1 MTSQNQAC
9 QCDDSGDKYDVT
21 YFLPIE
27 IHCKRIFNNR
37 RINSSDNFVINCTC
51 KFMLDLNNDGFP
63 YSSHFEK
70 RILYYCIFMFI
81 FTWEKDKKI

>member
-27 IHCKRIFNNR
+27 IHSKEFLI
-37 RINSSDNFVINCTC
+37 IEELTHPTT
-51 KFMLDLNNDGFP
+51 L
-63 YSSHFEK
+63 
-70 RILYYCIFMFI
+70 
-81 FTWEKDKKI
+81 